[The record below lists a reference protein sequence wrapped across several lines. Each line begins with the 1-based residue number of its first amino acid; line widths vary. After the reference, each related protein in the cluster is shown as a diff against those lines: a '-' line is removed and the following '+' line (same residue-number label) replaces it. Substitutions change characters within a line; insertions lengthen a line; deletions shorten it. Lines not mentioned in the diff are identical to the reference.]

1 VALQPRAAGSINPII
16 IRLFCLLGKMGW
28 PGSAI
33 QKNLNVLNIL
43 DSGSAIQKNLKVLL
57 LLIMA

>member
-1 VALQPRAAGSINPII
+1 
-16 IRLFCLLGKMGW
+16 MGW